1 MLFNEIYTSIFEKN
15 KVIQAQHRSVLQLMS
30 VISHNKED
38 LVRTF
43 KANAKT
49 RSTLEEKKIIPVI
62 PLHFLVKRAGWL
74 VTKIYQYFTF
84 APSQIKKDFV
94 VMNQKSRQIAK
105 TNLEKDFCK
114 LQSNSNFGKDCRSNI
129 QNRTLE
135 PIYDEISEVAF
146 IQKHGNIFDN
156 EKYFQF

>member
-1 MLFNEIYTSIFEKN
+1 MYFNEIYTSIFEKN
-15 KVIQAQHRSVLQLMS
+15 KVIQALHRSVLQLMS

-38 LVRTF
+38 LVTTF

-49 RSTLEEKKIIPVI
+49 RSTLEEKKFIPVI
-62 PLHFLVKRAGWL
+62 PLHFLVKRAGRL

-84 APSQIKKDFV
+84 AQSKIKKDFV

-114 LQSNSNFGKDCRSNI
+114 LQNNSNFGKNRRSNI

-146 IQKHGNIFDN
+146 TQKHGNIFDN
-156 EKYFQF
+156 GKYFQF